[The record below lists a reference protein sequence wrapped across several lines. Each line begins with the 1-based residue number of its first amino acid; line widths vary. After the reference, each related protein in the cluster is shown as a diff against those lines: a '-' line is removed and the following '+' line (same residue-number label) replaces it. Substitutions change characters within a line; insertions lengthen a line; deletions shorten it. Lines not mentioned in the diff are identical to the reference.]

1 MTSIK
6 IIVLI
11 LSLNNKKIKGI
22 LMEKNAIELPEI
34 THDQD
39 NNITNDIN
47 HDQTSSSRHELIK
60 EKNIPVQESSNNN
73 ITSHNNISN
82 NNSEIQIE
90 LQNINPQND
99 EQAKFKK
106 VNNDTVKTNQKKEEE
121 NKTKPPSRCTTMP
134 SCLRHLDII
143 RERKLSVQVGIV
155 YTVFMIVFII
165 AIGLAKIV
173 QINSLLET
181 QADKNYY
188 TSIVSDMIDIQREVK
203 IQLDSV
209 NNDDYTSS
217 MFNSLLFFRIY
228 TEELLQHKLIFVEGG
243 KTNGMTFMKDSIS
256 STTNPDIDSLFEKVG
271 DGFKFHKKLED
282 LMKFDFYI
290 GTGLEFENYNIHS
303 LIPFYYTFMP
313 ILYQNLKLQGIP
325 IVNAYF
331 LVSPTV
337 NVDETCKT
345 NYNLYFKYPLEKAEI
360 DSTVS
365 PTNDQPYDFILD
377 PVGRCSINLI
387 KAVETDSTQ
396 EKTKELEEKVKKLNW
411 YYNLEEKNIMNST
424 LSSESKRINS
434 EMLSLLR
441 VTQDNQKEEYFMNY
455 INFKIDNYGI
465 DNNNPPLYFTIA
477 MKILRTDMDW
487 PYLQL
492 DSNGDIKKFNYI
504 SLMNFELDSPKVP
517 INLKDKVYNVD
528 YNIDDNKTII
538 VNLPKFIDNIYK
550 YTMLPIE
557 LVDNNDTDDDQSDD
571 VTININSLMLKYSE
585 MGIMKQNYSIN
596 YYYEH
601 DTNFF
606 KLLLF
611 LNNFLVYFNKN
622 PGDILD
628 QSLSFHPC
636 LLDDIE
642 DYYAS
647 ISEFANCFDDYCF
660 YNNCNMSSKLYVQP
674 EKSNFMPDCYCL
686 PLYCRDDYSLKN
698 FSFHMNITEK
708 LGLANTSN
716 EYAYTSKKEENNA
729 NIYYNNLLHE
739 YYNEEKN
746 QFKCKIS
753 FNQKSESANKTFNTK
768 IMLQPMSFDSSTTM
782 MIMFLMS
789 NDEIYNIVTK
799 FKNLVNDI
807 KWIIYLVYFLF
818 LTIVAVFL
826 IAYLIHQVN
835 CLTERMTKMKE
846 IRSKIISG
854 SNGSEK
860 QRNSIRLNN
869 DDKKEIDN
877 LLDKNDININVEGS
891 VGSNSKE
898 ENKEDEADELSALKT
913 LINEN
918 INDFKIEFNINENMN
933 DSISVI
939 EKQYNEII
947 KVNGYKNKLLPN
959 NKKENNEINIDEE
972 LDSLNIDNELRSSI
986 DSNNIKEQK
995 EVVPS
1000 VDDLSLKI
1008 FYELLSLSTNEIDF
1022 SKTKTNFYFKDDFS
1036 KSILNFDDIIN
1047 SIEAKDN
1054 SNTSEITN
1062 PEKLENA
1069 IRYYKNEIHTYWKEQ
1084 YDIQK
1089 KKDEI

>member
-1 MTSIK
+1 
-6 IIVLI
+6 
-11 LSLNNKKIKGI
+11 
-22 LMEKNAIELPEI
+22 MEKNAIELPKIIHE
-34 THDQD
+34 QD

-47 HDQTSSSRHELIK
+47 HDQTSSSRNELIK
-60 EKNIPVQESSNNN
+60 EKNIPVQESSNKFM
-73 ITSHNNISN
+73 ISHNNISN

-90 LQNINPQND
+90 LQNINPKND
-99 EQAKFKK
+99 EQGKFKK
-106 VNNDTVKTNQKKEEE
+106 VNNDTVKTNQKKEDDH
-121 NKTKPPSRCTTMP
+121 KTKPPSRCTTMP

-155 YTVFMIVFII
+155 YTVFMIIFII
-165 AIGLAKIV
+165 AIGFAKIV

-228 TEELLQHKLIFVEGG
+228 TEELIKHGLIFTEG
-243 KTNGMTFMKDSIS
+243 KSPNNMTFNKIPEGLESLFVNVGKGDAFKMSKTLKQIMKMDYYTDENLNKDS
-256 STTNPDIDSLFEKVG
+256 
-271 DGFKFHKKLED
+271 
-282 LMKFDFYI
+282 
-290 GTGLEFENYNIHS
+290 YNIHS
-303 LIPFYYTFMP
+303 LIPFYFTFMP

-331 LVSPTV
+331 LVSPKV
-337 NVDETCKT
+337 NPDEECLT
-345 NYNLYFKYPLEKAEI
+345 NYNLYFKYPLEEAEI
-360 DSTVS
+360 DSSVT

-377 PVGRCSINLI
+377 PIGRCSIPLI
-387 KAVETDSTQ
+387 KGVEKNENSQANT
-396 EKTKELEEKVKKLNW
+396 EELKTKVKKLNW
-411 YYNLEEKNIMNST
+411 YYNLEANNIMNSSIT
-424 LSSESKRINS
+424 NESQKISS
-434 EMLSLLR
+434 EMLSLLK
-441 VTQDNQKEEYFMNY
+441 VTQDNKKEEYFMNY
-455 INFKIDNYGI
+455 INFQVSNID
-465 DNNNPPLYFTIA
+465 PTSTSETPLYFTIA
-477 MKILRTDMDW
+477 LKILRTDMDW
-487 PYLQL
+487 PYLKL
-492 DSNGDIKKFNYI
+492 DSNGDVNKFNYI
-504 SLMNFELDSPKVP
+504 SLMNFDLETPKVP
-517 INLKDKVYNVD
+517 IEISDKVYKVD
-528 YNIDDNKTII
+528 YNIDDYKTIL

-557 LVDNNDTDDDQSDD
+557 LVDNNDTEDDPSDD
-571 VTININSLMLKYSE
+571 ITININSLMLKYSE
-585 MGIMKQNYSIN
+585 MGTMKDNYSIN
-596 YYYEH
+596 YYYNH

-611 LNNFLVYFNKN
+611 LNNFLNYFNKN

-628 QSLSFHPC
+628 QSVSFHPC

-647 ISEFANCFDDYCF
+647 ISEFANCFNDYCF
-660 YNNCNMSSKLYVQP
+660 YNNCNMSSKLYIQP
-674 EKSNFMPDCYCL
+674 EKSNFMPNCYCL

-698 FSFHMNITEK
+698 FTFHMNITQK
-708 LGLANTSN
+708 LGLANTSD

-729 NIYYNNLLHE
+729 NIYYNNLLHG
-739 YYNEEKN
+739 YYNEGKN

-753 FNQKSESANKTFNTK
+753 FNQKSESVNKTFNTK

-789 NDEIYNIVTK
+789 NDEIYNIVSK
-799 FKNLVNDI
+799 FKTLVNDI

-854 SNGSEK
+854 SKGSEK
-860 QRNSIRLNN
+860 SRNSIRINN
-869 DDKKEIDN
+869 EDKKENDN
-877 LLDKNDININVEGS
+877 LLDNKIDINLNVEGS
-891 VGSNSKE
+891 IPPNNKE
-898 ENKEDEADELSALKT
+898 ENKEDETDELSALKT

-959 NKKENNEINIDEE
+959 NKKDNNEIKLDDD
-972 LDSLNIDNELRSSI
+972 LDSLIIDNELRSSI

-995 EVVPS
+995 EVVQS

-1036 KSILNFDDIIN
+1036 KSILNFEDIIN

-1069 IRYYKNEIHTYWKEQ
+1069 IRYYKNEIHTYWKDQ